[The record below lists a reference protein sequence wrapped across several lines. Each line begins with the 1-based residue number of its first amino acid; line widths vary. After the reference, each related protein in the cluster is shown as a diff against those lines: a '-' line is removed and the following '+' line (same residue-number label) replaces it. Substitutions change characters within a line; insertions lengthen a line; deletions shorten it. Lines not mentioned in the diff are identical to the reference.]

1 MESTLL
7 LRLEPETK
15 EKLREIAENER
26 RSMTSLILFLIDKKI
41 KESEE
46 SENATS

>member
-1 MESTLL
+1 MDSTLL

-15 EKLREIAENER
+15 EKLREIAEIER

-41 KESEE
+41 KEA
-46 SENATS
+46 ENGTN